1 MSVKEIFKK
10 TMPFQMAKL
19 ALGGITI
26 GISLVL
32 LLIIM
37 GISLL
42 FKSPTLGIFIWL
54 AVSASVYYF
63 VMHYMGYIVK
73 AGYVAVIAQAVT
85 TGQIPENQ
93 VRYGKQ
99 LVAERFATANVYFVV
114 DNLVSKATKQLQ
126 NMIEKTGNLLDF
138 IPGAGVVTI
147 FAKMFVNISLGYID
161 ECCLGYTF
169 YKKEQGACQ
178 SAADGVVI
186 YVQNWKKLLKS
197 AGLTALKVVLFLVVS
212 TLILFGTIGLLF
224 AAFGWNRFLA
234 FLLACMISG
243 VLKSTF
249 VDSYILIMMMSVYM
263 EVAPSTELS
272 FDLYGKLCGMS
283 RSFKDLFEKGQAE
296 VSQSA

>member
-54 AVSASVYYF
+54 AASASVYYF

-138 IPGAGVVTI
+138 IPGAGIVTS

-197 AGLTALKVVLFLVVS
+197 AGLTALKVVLFLVIS